1 MLSLQWMG
9 TFPFWKS
16 RWKFLRVA
24 ANSSALCL
32 SAAPDEDDGS
42 AEEDAE
48 AAKSAIDSASETAV

>member
-1 MLSLQWMG
+1 MLSLQWMS

-24 ANSSALCL
+24 ANNFAVCL
-32 SAAPDEDDGS
+32 SAAAEDDDGS

-48 AAKSAIDSASETAV
+48 EAKSAIDSAPETAV